1 MQIFAFLSAATVNV
15 KTVLQKQNFAQ
26 IIRYPSTL
34 KAYNKRFKFFLATS
48 SNRPTLAVTIAVP
61 QGKIK

>member
-15 KTVLQKQNFAQ
+15 KTVPQKQNFAQ
-26 IIRYPSTL
+26 IIRYPSSL
-34 KAYNKRFKFFLATS
+34 KACNKRFKFSLATS

>member
-15 KTVLQKQNFAQ
+15 KTVLQKLNFAQ

-34 KAYNKRFKFFLATS
+34 KADNKRFKFFRATN